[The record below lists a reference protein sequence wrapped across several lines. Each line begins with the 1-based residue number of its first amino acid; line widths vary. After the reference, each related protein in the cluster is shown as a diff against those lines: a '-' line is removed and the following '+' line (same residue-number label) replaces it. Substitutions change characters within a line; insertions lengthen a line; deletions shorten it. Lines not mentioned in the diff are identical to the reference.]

1 MIDRHSIVECRF
13 EAQEKTT
20 GKHFTEVAL
29 KSSPVVGE
37 LPAGVRG
44 LRIPCIAR
52 SRLKAL
58 QVIARGNA
66 LGESFPRF
74 LKP

>member
-1 MIDRHSIVECRF
+1 MIGCHSIVECRF

-37 LPAGVRG
+37 LPAGVRDFHV
-44 LRIPCIAR
+44 PYVTR
-52 SRLKAL
+52 SRLKA
-58 QVIARGNA
+58 
-66 LGESFPRF
+66 
-74 LKP
+74 

>member
-1 MIDRHSIVECRF
+1 MIGCHSIVECRF

-44 LRIPCIAR
+44 LRIPYIAR
-52 SRLKAL
+52 SRLKA
-58 QVIARGNA
+58 
-66 LGESFPRF
+66 
-74 LKP
+74 